1 MQHKPAES
9 LTQHRYFIIYK
20 PHNMVSQFVSNRV
33 ERLLG
38 DLDFTFP
45 EGIHA
50 IGRLDKDSEGLLI
63 LTTNKKITRLLFQS
77 KEPHK
82 RVYLVQVR
90 YIVTD
95 EDLLKLRTGVE
106 IQVSGGG
113 YYLTPPCDV
122 DLINEPEGI
131 LPADFPIS
139 TYQPYSWLR
148 ITLTEGKFRQ
158 VRKMVEA
165 VRHRCVR
172 LIRESIEDLHLLGL
186 KPGEVKEINERDFF
200 EMLNLKE

>member
-1 MQHKPAES
+1 MPDPC
-9 LTQHRYFIIYK
+9 HRYFIIHK
-20 PHNMVSQFVSNRV
+20 PHNMVSQFISNRQ

-38 DLDFTFP
+38 DLHFDFP
-45 EGIHA
+45 EGIPA
-50 IGRLDKDSEGLLI
+50 IGRLRIQDSEGLLI

-82 RVYLVQVR
+82 RVYLLQVR
-90 YIVTD
+90 YIVSEESLHT
-95 EDLLKLRTGVE
+95 LRTGVS

-122 DLINEPEGI
+122 DIIEKPDDVM
-131 LPADFPIS
+131 PADFAIS
-139 TYQPYSWLR
+139 TYQPYTWLS

-165 VRHRCVR
+165 VGRISAR
-172 LIRESIEDLHLLGL
+172 LIRVSIEDLTLDGL
-186 KPGEVKEINERDFF
+186 KSGEVREIGEKDF
-200 EMLNLKE
+200 LKN

>member
-1 MQHKPAES
+1 MFHMPDPG
-9 LTQHRYFIIYK
+9 HRYFIIHK
-20 PHNMVSQFVSNRV
+20 PHNMVSQFISNRQ

-38 DLDFTFP
+38 DLDYDFP

-90 YIVTD
+90 YIVSEESLHT
-95 EDLLKLRTGVE
+95 LRTGVS

-122 DLINEPEGI
+122 DIIEKPEDVM
-131 LPADFPIS
+131 PADFAIS
-139 TYQPYSWLR
+139 TYQPYTWLS

-165 VRHRCVR
+165 VKHRCVR
-172 LIRESIEDLHLLGL
+172 LIRVSIEDLALDGL
-186 KPGEVKEINERDFF
+186 KSGEVREIGEKDFF
-200 EMLNLKE
+200 EKLRLKEY

>member
-1 MQHKPAES
+1 MPDPG
-9 LTQHRYFIIYK
+9 HRYFIIHK
-20 PHNMVSQFVSNRV
+20 PHNMTSQFISNRQ

-38 DLDFTFP
+38 DLNFCFP

-90 YIVTD
+90 YIVSEESLHT
-95 EDLLKLRTGVE
+95 LRTGVS

-113 YYLTPPCDV
+113 YYKTPPCAV
-122 DLINEPEGI
+122 DIIEMPEDI
-131 LPADFPIS
+131 MPADFPIS

-165 VRHRCVR
+165 VKHRCVR
-172 LIRESIEDLHLLGL
+172 LIRVSIEDLALDGL
-186 KPGEVKEINERDFF
+186 QSGDVREISEKDFF
-200 EMLNLKE
+200 EKLKLKEY